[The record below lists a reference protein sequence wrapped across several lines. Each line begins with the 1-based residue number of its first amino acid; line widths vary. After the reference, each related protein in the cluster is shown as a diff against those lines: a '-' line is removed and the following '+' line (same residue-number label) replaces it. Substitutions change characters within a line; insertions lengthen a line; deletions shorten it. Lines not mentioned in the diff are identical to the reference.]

1 MVLAGKVFK
10 IKEDVDLATISGK
23 LKGYRH
29 EEEFTHGDE
38 KITLITEI
46 GELVLGSDYLEGSF
60 FQDIPFTVRHR
71 GGERLVVKTL
81 EAPFLFQVDKD
92 RLLLVVLE
100 KKRTANNIANQ
111 LSKILF
117 ISTGSIVEAKIPPE
131 TFRKFHEA
139 NPEDTK
145 VIFFDGVDIPN
156 VDKLS
161 LYGSQLADTALYNE
175 YLTHGTIWYIVFK
188 SRKYG
193 IVAGVTRNSVVTAF
207 SEVKTK
213 DFLDYIR
220 DEIFPLI
227 E

>member
-10 IKEDVDLATISGK
+10 VKEDVDLATISGK
-23 LKGYRH
+23 LKGYRQ
-29 EEEFTHGDE
+29 EKEFTSGGE
-38 KITLITEI
+38 KVTLIKEV
-46 GELVLGSDYLEGSF
+46 GELRLGSDYLEGTY
-60 FQDIPFTVRHR
+60 FQDVPFTVQHR

-81 EAPFLFQVDKD
+81 EAPFLFNVQKG
-92 RLLLVVLE
+92 RMLLTILE
-100 KKRTANNIANQ
+100 KKRNANNIANQ

-117 ISTGSIVEAKIPPE
+117 ISTGSIVEAKITPE
-131 TFRKFHEA
+131 TLKKFHEA

-161 LYGSQLADTALYNE
+161 LYGSQLADTSLYNE

-188 SRKYG
+188 SKRYG

-207 SEVKTK
+207 SEVKPK
-213 DFLDYIR
+213 EFLEYIKE
-220 DEIFPLI
+220 EIFPLI

>member
-10 IKEDVDLATISGK
+10 IKEDVDLSTISGK

-29 EEEFTHGDE
+29 EEEFIHGDE
-38 KITLITEI
+38 TVTLVTEV
-46 GELVLGSDYLEGSF
+46 GELVLGSDYLEGTF
-60 FQDIPFTVRHR
+60 YQDLPFTVRHR

-81 EAPFLFQVDKD
+81 EAPFLFQVHRD
-92 RLLLVVLE
+92 RTLLIILE

-117 ISTGSIVEAKIPPE
+117 ISTGGIVEAKIPPE
-131 TFRKFHEA
+131 TLRRFHEA

-175 YLTHGTIWYIVFK
+175 YLTHGSIWYIVFK

-207 SEVKTK
+207 SDVKPK
-213 DFLDYIR
+213 DFIEYIKE
-220 DEIFPLI
+220 EIFPLI
-227 E
+227 K